1 MKSPEQTLWKAVLLT
16 AVEDA
21 LQGVR
26 SVEVSTARAVA
37 DARAKLWFTQPTE
50 NMANVCNLAG
60 FDPVAVRDAMRKRIA
75 ELQPDVMP
83 DRGGVPADLPALT
96 GTGAETA
103 AQDMPEIEFPNHEEA
118 A

>member
-50 NMANVCNLAG
+50 NMADVCNLAG

-83 DRGGVPADLPALT
+83 DRGVPADLPALT
-96 GTGAETA
+96 GTGAGTA
-103 AQDMPEIEFPNHEEA
+103 AQDRLEIGFQNA
-118 A
+118 